1 MIKIT
6 EVGNN
11 SDGKVLY
18 LNPDCIESYD
28 PKECELRLKDGRV
41 LIINHNSSDVNVL
54 TDGFHYNDA
63 NELAYLRQAMDGLIS
78 IIHEDDV
85 PVVLQSGCDVP
96 VETTEKAL
104 FVLDEVRKMVAAAK
118 VDDKSDKKGKK
129 G

>member
-1 MIKIT
+1 MIKIVQ
-6 EVGNN
+6 VGIHSDNN
-11 SDGKVLY
+11 VIY
-18 LNPDCIESYD
+18 MNPNSIESYN
-28 PKECELRLKDGRV
+28 PAENELILQDGRV
-41 LIINHNSSDVNVL
+41 LIIDPMKSDIHVL

-78 IIHEDDV
+78 IINDDDV

-104 FVLDEVRKMVAAAK
+104 FVLDEVRKMVAAAN
-118 VDDKSDKKGKK
+118 VDDKSDKNKK

>member
-1 MIKIT
+1 MIKIVQ
-6 EVGNN
+6 VGIHSDNN
-11 SDGKVLY
+11 VIY
-18 LNPDCIESYD
+18 MNPNSIESYN
-28 PKECELRLKDGRV
+28 PAENELVLQDGRV
-41 LIINHNSSDVNVL
+41 LIIDPMRSDIHAL

-78 IIHEDDV
+78 VINDDDV
-85 PVVLQSGCDVP
+85 NVVLQSGCDVP

-129 G
+129 E

>member
-1 MIKIT
+1 MIKIVQ
-6 EVGNN
+6 VGIHSDNN
-11 SDGKVLY
+11 VIYMNQNS
-18 LNPDCIESYD
+18 IESYN
-28 PKECELRLKDGRV
+28 PAENELVLQDGRV
-41 LIINHNSSDVNVL
+41 LIIDPMKSDIHVL

-63 NELAYLRQAMDGLIS
+63 NELAYLRQAIDGLIS
-78 IIHEDDV
+78 IIHDDDV

>member
-6 EVGNN
+6 LIGVS
-11 SDGKVLY
+11 SDNDVLY
-18 LNPDCIESYD
+18 INPNSIESYN
-28 PKECELRLKDGRV
+28 PAENELVLQDGRV
-41 LIINHNSSDVNVL
+41 LIIDPMKSDIRVL

-63 NELAYLRQAMDGLIS
+63 NELAYLRQMMDGLIS
-78 IIHEDDV
+78 IIHDDDV
-85 PVVLQSGCDVP
+85 PVVLQSGRDVP

-118 VDDKSDKKGKK
+118 VDDKSDKEGKK